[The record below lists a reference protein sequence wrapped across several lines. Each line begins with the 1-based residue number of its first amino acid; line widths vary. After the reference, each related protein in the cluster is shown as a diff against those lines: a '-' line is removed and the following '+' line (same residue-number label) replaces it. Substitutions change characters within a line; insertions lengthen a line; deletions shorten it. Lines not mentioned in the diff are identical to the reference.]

1 MVLIPSKCKYEE
13 KLYWDEFNKQH
24 TYTCKER
31 PLPSGYC
38 MFHDANF
45 LNPLDTH
52 YSHNL
57 SRITKRFKSKLD
69 KYIENKEDLLFIGYN
84 LPEITIE
91 NTTSESNAYF
101 MYAIFTER
109 INFQRC
115 TFNKKVTFLGS
126 RFKARAD
133 FRNCSF
139 SK

>member
-1 MVLIPSKCKYEE
+1 
-13 KLYWDEFNKQH
+13 
-24 TYTCKER
+24 
-31 PLPSGYC
+31 
-38 MFHDANF
+38 MFHDENF

-109 INFQRC
+109 INFQRWY
-115 TFNKKVTFLGS
+115 F
-126 RFKARAD
+126 
-133 FRNCSF
+133 
-139 SK
+139 